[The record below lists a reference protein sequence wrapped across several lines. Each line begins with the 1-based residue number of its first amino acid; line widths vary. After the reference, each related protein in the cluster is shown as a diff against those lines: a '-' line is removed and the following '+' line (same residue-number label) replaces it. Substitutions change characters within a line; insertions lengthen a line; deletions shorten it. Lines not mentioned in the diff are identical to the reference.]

1 MADTAD
7 NKVDPP
13 TETTTES
20 EPKISSAE
28 ADSTTQPKTE
38 DTEVMTEDT
47 EAKTEDAGEKPT
59 YTAMATNVASTGMA
73 AATGVKDSVFSM
85 FGGGEK
91 KEKKD
96 EPEEDEPSGSTKAK
110 KDGEEGVR
118 MHYSPTPTGAG
129 AN

>member
-59 YTAMATNVASTGMA
+59 YTAMA

>member
-28 ADSTTQPKTE
+28 ADSTTQPK
-38 DTEVMTEDT
+38 TEDT